1 MTHGTPPPHLE
12 ALLDL
17 EARHD
22 ELLDRLDE
30 LDDRVSKT
38 LAECAALRD
47 PAATDTA
54 RRDRKAK

>member
-1 MTHGTPPPHLE
+1 MDALPKHLK

-30 LDDRVSKT
+30 LDKQVEKV
-38 LAECAALRD
+38 LAQCGAAGH
-47 PAATDTA
+47 
-54 RRDRKAK
+54 RDRSSGGGSLPAVETP

>member
-1 MTHGTPPPHLE
+1 MDAAAQLQ

-30 LDDRVSKT
+30 LDRRVENVLS
-38 LAECAALRD
+38 ECLRSPAPSVTSAGPSD
-47 PAATDTA
+47 PTC
-54 RRDRKAK
+54 